1 MKKTKAMLLASLL
14 LVTAILVSA
23 CGSGSNNAG
32 KANTGNSSQPSE
44 AGGAATEEQVELRVM
59 WWGDQTRADITTA
72 MLKKFEEKH
81 PNIKVVPEFSPFD
94 GYFDKLN
101 TQLASGTA
109 PDLFTLGSN
118 ILEYATR
125 NVLLD
130 INSYVGNEVDTSK
143 ISPQLINM
151 NTFDGKLQGISIG
164 ANSTAILANTAL
176 FEKAGLPMPTKE
188 WTWDDFIKINEQIA
202 ATGKDTYGSYDY
214 SGEMDQFGVYLT
226 QRDKM
231 IYNEPEQKLGFE
243 AADVAEWFTLWEGMR
258 KAGSIVTPELQISAD
273 PDDTSMSLVTKGQ
286 VAMQFIPTNQFA
298 DFQKM
303 SQDKLTLIPV
313 PMGPNGSMISV
324 QSSQNIVGYAN
335 TKHPK
340 EVAMLMD
347 FWVNDPDAAKILG
360 NNRGVPVS
368 SEMRAVLKAEA
379 SETDKVVYDYLDI
392 VAVDDVDLLY
402 NVPGSNE
409 FKQELLKASQNVA
422 FGRMDIA
429 KAAEEFYAQGLKI
442 LQANLSATTN

>member
-1 MKKTKAMLLASLL
+1 MKKAKAMILVGVLL
-14 LVTAILVSA
+14 LTTVLMSA
-23 CGSGSNNAG
+23 CGSNAG
-32 KANTGNSSQPSE
+32 SGDSSQASGNNGKA
-44 AGGAATEEQVELRVM
+44 AGEEKVELRVM

-72 MLKKFEEKH
+72 MLKKFEEKN

-125 NVLLD
+125 DVLLD
-130 INSYVGNEVDTSK
+130 LTSYVGNELDTSK
-143 ISPQLINM
+143 MSPSLINL
-151 NTFDGKLQGISIG
+151 NTFNEKLQGISIG
-164 ANSTAILANTAL
+164 ANSTAILANTGL
-176 FEKAGLPMPTKE
+176 FEKAGVELPSKD
-188 WTWDDFIKINEQIA
+188 WTWDDFVGINDKIA
-202 ATGKDTYGSYDY
+202 AVGDGIYGSYDY

-226 QRDKM
+226 QRDKK
-231 IYNEPEQKLGFE
+231 IYDEPTHQLGF
-243 AADVAEWFTLWEGMR
+243 AADDVVNWLTLWEGMR
-258 KAGSIVTPELQISAD
+258 KSGGIVTPELQVSAD
-273 PDDTSMSLVTKGQ
+273 PDDTSMSLVPKGQ
-286 VAMQFIPTNQFA
+286 AAMQFIPTNQFA

-303 SQDKLTLIPV
+303 SQDKLALIPV
-313 PMGPNGSMISV
+313 PKGPNGSMISV
-324 QSSQNIVGYAN
+324 QSSQNVVGYAN

-340 EVAMLMD
+340 EVAMLID

-368 SEMRAVLKAEA
+368 SEMRAVLKEEA

-392 VAVDDVDLLY
+392 VAVDDVEPLY

-422 FGRMDIA
+422 FGRMDIT
-429 KAAEEFYAQGLKI
+429 KAANDFYTQGLKI
-442 LQANLSATTN
+442 LQVNLSATTN